1 MKKALVVGG
10 NSGIGLALVVNLLE
24 REYDHVY
31 IVGKSDPDLDDILD
45 KYKREFLDKT
55 TFYKLGQKIRFHKV
69 TDTNRA

>member
-24 REYDHVY
+24 RDYDHVY

-55 TFYKLGQKIRFHKV
+55 TFY
-69 TDTNRA
+69 N